1 MLEALLSESSE
12 RRAALEARQAARAA
26 QLLAR
31 QDQMAAA
38 ADVRRRERL
47 QHIGHLPPVPKPAT
61 RKEEVQQLQKWVMPG
76 HNPSLTLACTVMLRT
91 YQWNDITAH
100 WLPAPVLKRVGS

>member
-1 MLEALLSESSE
+1 MLEALLNESSE

-31 QDQMAAA
+31 QEQMAAA
-38 ADVRRRERL
+38 ADARRKERL

-61 RKEEVQQLQKWVMPG
+61 RKDEIQQLHKYEFAA
-76 HNPSLTLACTVMLRT
+76 TICRT
-91 YQWNDITAH
+91 Q
-100 WLPAPVLKRVGS
+100 